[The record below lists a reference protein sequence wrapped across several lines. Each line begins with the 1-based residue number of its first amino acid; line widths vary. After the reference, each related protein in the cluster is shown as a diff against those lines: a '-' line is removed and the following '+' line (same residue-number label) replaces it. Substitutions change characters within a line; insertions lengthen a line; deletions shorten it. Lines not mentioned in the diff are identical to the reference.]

1 MNTFR
6 KTGTV
11 SKATSQNLSEV
22 IRMNNLLQA
31 EIFKLRHSKSFWA
44 ILIISSGLS
53 SLMHYLVITEWWML
67 TNTPFEAAGIAEMN
81 ALSMFIVPL
90 FFNLMTGTL
99 AAFYISTEFGSSGVI
114 KNQII
119 SGKSRGLIYLAKYL
133 IFTSASII
141 ITVIIPAGTGILLNL
156 VLNGGIFDGESMMYL
171 LKAFGL
177 FTLQMAGYTAI
188 IVLIAVLTE
197 DSGRTIIFT
206 IVFTLIMFV
215 IEKMPMSDIIT
226 GIYDY
231 SVFRQF
237 SIVMSPEMTSGQ
249 VVTAILVGI
258 ISTVLM
264 LLIGIYVF
272 SKKEI
277 K

>member
-1 MNTFR
+1 
-6 KTGTV
+6 
-11 SKATSQNLSEV
+11 
-22 IRMNNLLQA
+22 MNNLLQA

-53 SLMHYLVITEWWML
+53 SLMHYLVITEWWIL

-119 SGKSRGLIYLAKYL
+119 SGKSRSLIYLAKYL
-133 IFTSASII
+133 VFTSASII

>member
-1 MNTFR
+1 
-6 KTGTV
+6 
-11 SKATSQNLSEV
+11 
-22 IRMNNLLQA
+22 MNNLLQA

-133 IFTSASII
+133 VFTSASII

-264 LLIGIYVF
+264 LLIGISVF

>member
-133 IFTSASII
+133 VFTSASII

-237 SIVMSPEMTSGQ
+237 SIVMSPEMTSGDI
-249 VVTAILVGI
+249 VTAVMVGVV
-258 ISTVLM
+258 STAVM
-264 LLIGIYVF
+264 LFIGMYVF